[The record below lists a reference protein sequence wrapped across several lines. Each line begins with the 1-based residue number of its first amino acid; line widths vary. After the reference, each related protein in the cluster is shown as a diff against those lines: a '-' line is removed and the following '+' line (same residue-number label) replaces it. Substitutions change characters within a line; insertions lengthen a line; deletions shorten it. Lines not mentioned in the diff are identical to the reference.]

1 MKTTKIYTL
10 LALLLMAGG
19 MKLQAQ
25 EQRDAERPTGLFE
38 CQTAQNVVPFK
49 QPPVVA
55 VEAAWLHYGSDVY
68 GSNLAYVPEGVP
80 FSWAVSFPPSV
91 LQSYD
96 GFTLTRVA
104 LYENEWIMDNL
115 NLGVYYGNEYMPL
128 TLKNEQIFAPTGYV
142 GLCDI
147 VLDNAVE
154 IDPSK
159 HLWVVFSELDMTETF
174 SAAFCYDDNPD
185 PYARWVQMEE
195 NKWDDVANY
204 GPWESLQFMIWAYV
218 TNDPWGVEETIG
230 RATMDVYPNP
240 ANDVLFV
247 ETRRATSLPDQTYRI
262 TNLMGQTLQSGT
274 LMGDHQPL
282 DVSALNAGMYLIA
295 VDGETRKFVVR

>member
-1 MKTTKIYTL
+1 MKTAKIHIL
-10 LALLLMAGG
+10 LALLLIAGG

-25 EQRDAERPTGLFE
+25 EQRDTDGTTGLFG
-38 CQTAQNVVPFK
+38 CQTAQNTAPIK
-49 QPPVVA
+49 QPAVVA
-55 VEAAWLHYGSDVY
+55 VEDAWLHYGSDVY
-68 GSNLAYVPEGVP
+68 GSNLAYNPQGIP
-80 FSWAVSFPPSV
+80 FSWAVAFPPSV

-104 LYENEWIMDNL
+104 LYENEWIMGNL
-115 NLGVYYGNEYMPL
+115 NLGVYYGNDYMPL
-128 TLKNEQIFAPTGYV
+128 TLMDEQIFVPTGYV

-147 VLDNAVE
+147 VLDQPVE
-154 IDPSK
+154 VDVTQ

-185 PYARWVQMEE
+185 SNARWVQMEE

-204 GPWESLQFMIWAYV
+204 GPWETLQFMIWAYV

-230 RATMDVYPNP
+230 HTTMSVYPNP
-240 ANDVLFV
+240 TNDVLFV
-247 ETRRATSLPDQTYRI
+247 ETVCTPSLPETTYRI

-282 DVSALNAGMYLIA
+282 DVSALHAGMYLIT
-295 VDGETRKFVVR
+295 VGSETRKFVVH